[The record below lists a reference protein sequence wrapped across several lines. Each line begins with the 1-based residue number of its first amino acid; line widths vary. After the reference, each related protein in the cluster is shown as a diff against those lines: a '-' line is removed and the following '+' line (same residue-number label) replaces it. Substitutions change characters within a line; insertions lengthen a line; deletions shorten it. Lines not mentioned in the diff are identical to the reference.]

1 MGALDSFP
9 EGVATTINITDA
21 RLVKAF
27 AHPLR
32 IQILT
37 LLDNRVASP
46 KQIAA
51 ELGTPLPN
59 TAYHVRQL
67 ASLGLVELV
76 RRTVRGGAVEHHYT
90 TKIRPTISDELW
102 GELPE
107 IVKRAAMSG
116 AVHQALHE
124 MARAVDAGG
133 FSHTDAHLTRSTA
146 RLDEKGWKEM
156 TRELHRAFERVGKIV
171 EANNERLK
179 ANPDADTTETMAVIA
194 LFERPAL
201 EKDAQAASRPGVGSR
216 ARSSRGTARKPAS

>member
-1 MGALDSFP
+1 
-9 EGVATTINITDA
+9 VATTLNITDA

-32 IQILT
+32 VQILT

-51 ELGTPLPN
+51 ELNTPLPN

-107 IVKRAAMSG
+107 IVKRSAMSG
-116 AVHQALHE
+116 AIHHALHE
-124 MARAVDAGG
+124 MARATDAGG
-133 FSHTDAHLTRSTA
+133 FSHADAHLTRSTA
-146 RLDEKGWKEM
+146 RLDERGWKEV
-156 TRELHRAFERVGKIV
+156 TRELNRAFERVQKLMD
-171 EANNERLK
+171 ANNERLK
-179 ANPDADTTETMAVIA
+179 ENPDAETTDAMAVIGF
-194 LFERPAL
+194 FERAPL
-201 EKDAQAASRPGVGSR
+201 EKEAEAATRPGAGSR
-216 ARSSRGTARKPAS
+216 ARSGRGTARRPAS

>member
-1 MGALDSFP
+1 MP
-9 EGVATTINITDA
+9 PTINITDA

-51 ELGTPLPN
+51 ELDTPLPN

-90 TKIRPTISDELW
+90 TKVRPTISDELW

-124 MARAVDAGG
+124 MARAIDAGG
-133 FSHTDAHLTRSTA
+133 FSHTDAHMTRSTA
-146 RLDEKGWKEM
+146 RLDEKGWREM
-156 TRELHRAFERVGKIV
+156 TRELHRAFERVQKIL

-179 ANPDADTTETMAVIA
+179 ADPDAETTDAMAVIA
-194 LFERPAL
+194 FFERPPL
-201 EKDAQAASRPGVGSR
+201 EREAEAATRRGAGGR
-216 ARSSRGTARKPAS
+216 ARASRGTARRQA

>member
-1 MGALDSFP
+1 
-9 EGVATTINITDA
+9 VATRIDITDA

-51 ELGTPLPN
+51 ELDTPLPN

-67 ASLGLVELV
+67 AALGLVELV

-90 TKIRPTISDELW
+90 TKVRPTISDDLW
-102 GELPE
+102 GQLPE

-124 MARAVDAGG
+124 MARAVDSGG
-133 FSHTDAHLTRSTA
+133 FSHSDAHLTRSTA
-146 RLDEKGWKEM
+146 RLDEKGWRAM
-156 TRELHRAFERVGKIV
+156 TRELHRAFERVTKVV
-171 EANNERLK
+171 EETDERLK
-179 ANPDADTTETMAVIA
+179 ANPDAETTETMTVIA
-194 LFERPAL
+194 FFERPPL
-201 EKDAQAASRPGVGSR
+201 DREAATATQPGAGTR
-216 ARSSRGTARKPAS
+216 ARSSRGTARRPAL

>member
-1 MGALDSFP
+1 M
-9 EGVATTINITDA
+9 ATTINITDA

-51 ELGTPLPN
+51 ELHTPLPN

-124 MARAVDAGG
+124 MARAIDAGG
-133 FSHTDAHLTRSTA
+133 FSHADAHMTRSTA
-146 RLDEKGWKEM
+146 RLDEKGWKAM
-156 TRELHRAFERVGKIV
+156 TRELHRAFERVTKVV
-171 EANNERLK
+171 EEADKRLK
-179 ANPDADTTETMAVIA
+179 ENPDAETTETMTVMAF
-194 LFERPAL
+194 FERPPLDRDGEATP
-201 EKDAQAASRPGVGSR
+201 PGAGSR
-216 ARSSRGTARKPAS
+216 ARSSRGTGRRSVS